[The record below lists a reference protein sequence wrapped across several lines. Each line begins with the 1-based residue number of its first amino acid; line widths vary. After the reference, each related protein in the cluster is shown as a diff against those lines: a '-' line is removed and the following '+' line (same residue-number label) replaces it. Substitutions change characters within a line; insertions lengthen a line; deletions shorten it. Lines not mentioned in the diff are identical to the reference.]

1 MTTVLEM
8 AELDLDDDVIL
19 AIENGTHVNLFEIYK
34 ISERQ
39 GPIVYNTI
47 GVWSN
52 IDGLQ
57 LTTTSKWY
65 RRGNLKVNLKVNM
78 FCFENRNFLSLLF
91 QGHHFKVQTLVE
103 TPYTISLDLND
114 QTEKYEVT
122 GSFPDLLN
130 SLANT
135 MNFTYTIGPPPD
147 MKWGGQQKDGSW
159 NGMMDQVVK
168 DKIDFG
174 RFKLFKLIIFDYY
187 TFNSEILVSKL
198 LFTQPF
204 QLLHL

>member
-1 MTTVLEM
+1 M
-8 AELDLDDDVIL
+8 
-19 AIENGTHVNLFEIYK
+19 
-34 ISERQ
+34 
-39 GPIVYNTI
+39 
-47 GVWSN
+47 
-52 IDGLQ
+52 
-57 LTTTSKWY
+57 
-65 RRGNLKVNLKVNM
+65 
-78 FCFENRNFLSLLF
+78 
-91 QGHHFKVQTLVE
+91 VE

-168 DKIDFG
+168 EEIDFG
-174 RFKLFKLIIFDYY
+174 KLFIII
-187 TFNSEILVSKL
+187 TSILNISSWRKRGSASNPKMEHQVL
-198 LFTQPF
+198 YCIF
-204 QLLHL
+204 H